1 MQVGPTGIGKLRTFT
16 HPDHARGEEK
26 RRVHIVHAFQTR
38 QGQKS
43 TGEQIDPPRAHFV
56 LGARPGPGVDHI
68 DHQIQL
74 FGQML
79 EQVGIGPDQ
88 LLRVLRVTPQIRRI
102 LGITG
107 GNQALTLA
115 GGSTQPWQQSHAK
128 QQHYGFQQTTFEHGN
143 FSAELLMDIHGMR
156 TRLNADCMLAY
167 NRLNNNSR

>member
-1 MQVGPTGIGKLRTFT
+1 
-16 HPDHARGEEK
+16 
-26 RRVHIVHAFQTR
+26 
-38 QGQKS
+38 
-43 TGEQIDPPRAHFV
+43 
-56 LGARPGPGVDHI
+56 
-68 DHQIQL
+68 
-74 FGQML
+74 ML

-115 GGSTQPWQQSHAK
+115 GGGTQPWQQSHAK
-128 QQHYGFQQTTFEHGN
+128 QQQYGFQQTTFEHGN